1 MGTPRLS
8 VLDTPCYV
16 FVLKQQAS
24 SSRTKKG
31 IRKTPMETLF
41 VESLKRLEA
50 EMTTN
55 TRNPL
60 SLLQLSMRL
69 VIRLKQ
75 SESELPLTLRQKL
88 ANEQKIMM
96 VEEELDKL
104 SRALRPCSRSVR
116 RPTAARPSAARIP

>member
-1 MGTPRLS
+1 MGAILLDR
-8 VLDTPCYV
+8 VLDTSYNV

-24 SSRTKKG
+24 LSETKRG
-31 IRKTPMETLF
+31 IRKTPMGTLF

-50 EMTTN
+50 DMATN

-60 SLLQLSMRL
+60 SLLQLTMRT
-69 VIRLKQ
+69 VIRLKH
-75 SESELPLTLRQKL
+75 SERELPVTLRQKL

-104 SRALRPCSRSVR
+104 ARALRPCSRSVR
-116 RPTAARPSAARIP
+116 RPAAARIPNT